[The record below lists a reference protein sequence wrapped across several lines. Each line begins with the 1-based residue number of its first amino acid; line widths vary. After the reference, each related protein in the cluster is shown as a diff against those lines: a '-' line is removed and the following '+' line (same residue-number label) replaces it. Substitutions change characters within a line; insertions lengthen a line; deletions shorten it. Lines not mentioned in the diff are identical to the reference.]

1 MCTVDI
7 CCLHSNRLLHRT
19 SISFPYSLYC
29 SPLSI
34 FSFPLVLF
42 IILHSSVQLS
52 SLGRSFHIIS
62 SLLLVSPL
70 SFTVTCIH
78 PLCPYSFSLLQ
89 PVPVHLLLST
99 YLLLPCVPVCSPL
112 SELIHCLLFETSLP
126 IDYLDFTFFLSSP
139 SHPRF
144 FFPCREH
151 MFFNWF
157 RTYESSGE
165 QQKVKRW
172 AGWRQDKRFSFL
184 FDLIFPL
191 REKMSLV
198 LSHQG
203 RDCVDISSFWS
214 FQESGPLTFA
224 QDGSALCFLLC
235 FYLFISCM
243 CSVSSLFFYSDCTLC
258 GHVAGEKVHGAI
270 SVHACFRFPIW
281 DAPWCSAICLSTV
294 TKFIANML
302 QGHEKTNQSCF
313 PHEWTKA

>member
-1 MCTVDI
+1 MCTVDS

-19 SISFPYSLYC
+19 SILFPYSLYC
-29 SPLSI
+29 SPFSI

-70 SFTVTCIH
+70 SFTVACIH
-78 PLCPYSFSLLQ
+78 LSCPYSFSLLR

-172 AGWRQDKRFSFL
+172 AGCRQDKKFSFL
-184 FDLIFPL
+184 FDIIFPL
-191 REKMSLV
+191 REKMSLA

-203 RDCVDISSFWS
+203 RDCVDISSSGVEIHS
-214 FQESGPLTFA
+214 FGLFKNQAHWHLHRMGQPCVFFCA
-224 QDGSALCFLLC
+224 FI
-235 FYLFISCM
+235 YLFMYVLSEFPVLLFWLYLMWSCCWRESAWSHFCACM
-243 CSVSSLFFYSDCTLC
+243 FSFPNLRCTMML
-258 GHVAGEKVHGAI
+258 GHLSQHG
-270 SVHACFRFPIW
+270 
-281 DAPWCSAICLSTV
+281 D
-294 TKFIANML
+294 
-302 QGHEKTNQSCF
+302 
-313 PHEWTKA
+313 